1 LGEQDKFLDLEA
13 ETVLHFAFAQC
24 GDAEGS
30 AIEIL
35 RHPSLFE
42 RELQQRGS

>member
-13 ETVLHFAFAQC
+13 ETVLHFAFAEC
-24 GDAEGS
+24 GDTEGS

-42 RELQQRGS
+42 SEFE